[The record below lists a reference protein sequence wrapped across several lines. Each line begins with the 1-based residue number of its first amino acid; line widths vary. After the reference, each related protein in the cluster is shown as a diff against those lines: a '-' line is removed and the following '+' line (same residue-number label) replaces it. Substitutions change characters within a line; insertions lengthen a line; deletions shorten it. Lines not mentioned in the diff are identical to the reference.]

1 MLIDAGWC
9 WLILVDADWLK
20 HKWERFI
27 GEKNAPKSNCTSSPR
42 KVLTLNWIQSVSSIG
57 IFEHRYPSHVCTRP
71 NTFTETAQLNLLTF
85 YCAQI
90 NILLFT
96 MWLNLKLCQ
105 NLTWVRLSH
114 FSVVS
119 PNQCAMQC
127 TLCNVHGHSSVQW
140 VEGGGKRLKQVYFIG
155 AGSAMDLVHSAAWE
169 RWKGP
174 TLIQYLFTL
183 HCHPTQCTAQKL
195 YLVCVH
201 TATLICVHTLPPW
214 YMCSLFSEH
223 CWHTTTQP
231 TRFNTMQ
238 TLQDISSVLE
248 TAIDF
253 NCALNYISISLVTS
267 NNV

>member
-1 MLIDAGWC
+1 M
-9 WLILVDADWLK
+9 
-20 HKWERFI
+20 
-27 GEKNAPKSNCTSSPR
+27 R
-42 KVLTLNWIQSVSSIG
+42 KVHRRKKCSKIQLHFLPKKGPDVELDTICFLDRHLWAPISFPCMYS
-57 IFEHRYPSHVCTRP
+57 TQP
-71 NTFTETAQLNLLTF
+71 NPTETAQLNLLTF
-85 YCAQI
+85 NCAQI
-90 NILLFT
+90 NILLCT

-183 HCHPTQCTAQKL
+183 HCHPTHCTAQKL

-214 YMCSLFSEH
+214 YVFTVQWTLLTH
-223 CWHTTTQP
+223 YHP
-231 TRFNTMQ
+231 ANT
-238 TLQDISSVLE
+238 I
-248 TAIDF
+248 
-253 NCALNYISISLVTS
+253 
-267 NNV
+267 